1 MVDTLV
7 SGTSASNGVQVRLL
21 SWAPISKT
29 EKSVFFCMD
38 MKMYLESC
46 CTSVE
51 EVRKACENG
60 ASRIELCERI
70 DLGGITP
77 SRKLL
82 AASLSV
88 SAIPINVMIRPRGG
102 DFVYSEEEILQMI
115 EDIRSYKTMEING
128 FVFGCLTP
136 DNEVD
141 MPAMKRLM
149 AEVSGKPVTFHR
161 AFDDVRNPE
170 KALEDIIS
178 LGCTHLLTSGNC
190 EDAFKGRFNIAKLV
204 RQAEGRITIIAGKGI
219 RKSNLEQIAQ
229 DSDAPQFHGTNLF

>member
-1 MVDTLV
+1 
-7 SGTSASNGVQVRLL
+7 
-21 SWAPISKT
+21 
-29 EKSVFFCMD
+29 

-51 EVRKACENG
+51 EVKKACENG

-77 SRKLL
+77 ARKLL

-115 EDIRSYKTMEING
+115 EDIRSYKSMGING

-141 MPAMKRLM
+141 IPAMKRLM
-149 AEVSGKPVTFHR
+149 AEVSGKKVTFHR
-161 AFDDVRNPE
+161 AFDQVSNPE

-178 LGCTHLLTSGNC
+178 LGCTHLLTSGNM
-190 EDAFKGRFNIAKLV
+190 EDAFEGRFNIEKLV
-204 RQAEGRITIIAGKGI
+204 EQASGRITIIAGKGI
-219 RKSNLEQIAQ
+219 RPQNLRQIAL
-229 DSDAPQFHGTNLF
+229 DSKAPQFHGTSLF